1 MRSLAF
7 VVVAV
12 TCTAGARA
20 QGRSNPPP
28 LPPVQAIG
36 AWTPVPELPGMG
48 RPVDT
53 AAVALRRRALAA
65 RIGRGVAL
73 IPAAHERD
81 VERDYVQDNDFRQTN
96 TFFYLTELETQD
108 AWLLIVAGGE
118 AATTVLFLPPRT
130 PSQERWTGL
139 RLGPDSTAARLSGI
153 GRVLPTDSL
162 DRMLAAL
169 FRASGPIYA
178 PLDVTTRD
186 EPRLKEMVFSG
197 RDVRNLRP
205 LVDSMRLVKD
215 GDEIA
220 RMRKAIDISAAGHV
234 AAMQAARPG
243 VWEYEL
249 EAALEAAF
257 RRNGADRLGYPSIV
271 GSGPNSTTLHYDVNR
286 RQTRDGDLVVVDAGA
301 EWGQYTADVT
311 RTFPV
316 NGKRAGHVGRV
327 LSPLGPRIH
336 DDQVA
341 VSCLAPVHVVVQRG
355 AVRAAP
361 HDRRIAEA
369 VRAVAA
375 EGGLQGGLELV
386 LPHAGARRLHRGDMS
401 RRPDVDRLAHPRNLI
416 GILEE
421 PHRVDQRAEVA
432 DVAPGE
438 HQLLEA
444 RFVPRGDV
452 ERHVDGPGRA
462 EQRRRKHPVE
472 RVGGE
477 HAADAGEPRRRAVGP
492 EPETGPALLRGG
504 TRRQEEHR
512 RRRLAA
518 RHDPQPRSLGLEL
531 RQVEEGIGLTEI
543 VVLDVVTL
551 EVPLVRRGNES

>member
-1 MRSLAF
+1 MRPLAF

-81 VERDYVQDNDFRQTN
+81 LERDYVQDNDFRQTN

-139 RLGPDSTAARLSGI
+139 RLGPDTTAARLSGI

-186 EPRLKEMVFSG
+186 EPRLKELVFSG

-316 NGKRAGHVGRV
+316 NGKFTPRQKAIYDLV
-327 LSPLGPRIH
+327 LATQQTAFDSTRPGAT
-336 DDQVA
+336 VA
-341 VSCLAPVHVVVQRG
+341 QLN
-355 AVRAAP
+355 
-361 HDRRIAEA
+361 RIAREYLRTHSGTLCGA
-369 VRAVAA
+369 QSCDGYFIHGLGHWLGMDVHDVGDYATPLKPGMVLTLEPGIYLPAESLGVRIEDDVLVTATGA
-375 EGGLQGGLELV
+375 EWLSAKAPKTTVEIE
-386 LPHAGARRLHRGDMS
+386 RLMS
-401 RRPDVDRLAHPRNLI
+401 RPSRP
-416 GILEE
+416 
-421 PHRVDQRAEVA
+421 
-432 DVAPGE
+432 
-438 HQLLEA
+438 
-444 RFVPRGDV
+444 
-452 ERHVDGPGRA
+452 
-462 EQRRRKHPVE
+462 
-472 RVGGE
+472 
-477 HAADAGEPRRRAVGP
+477 
-492 EPETGPALLRGG
+492 
-504 TRRQEEHR
+504 
-512 RRRLAA
+512 
-518 RHDPQPRSLGLEL
+518 
-531 RQVEEGIGLTEI
+531 
-543 VVLDVVTL
+543 
-551 EVPLVRRGNES
+551 

>member
-1 MRSLAF
+1 
-7 VVVAV
+7 
-12 TCTAGARA
+12 
-20 QGRSNPPP
+20 
-28 LPPVQAIG
+28 
-36 AWTPVPELPGMG
+36 MG

-139 RLGPDSTAARLSGI
+139 RLGPDTTAARLSGI

-186 EPRLKEMVFSG
+186 EPRLKELVFSG

-249 EAALEAAF
+249 EAVLEAAF

-316 NGKRAGHVGRV
+316 NGKFTPRQKAIYDLV
-327 LSPLGPRIH
+327 LATQQTAFDSTRPGAT
-336 DDQVA
+336 VA
-341 VSCLAPVHVVVQRG
+341 QLN
-355 AVRAAP
+355 
-361 HDRRIAEA
+361 RIAREYLRA
-369 VRAVAA
+369 HSGTLCGAQSCDGYFIHGLGHWLGMDVHDVGDYATPLKPGMVLTLEPGIYLPAESLGVRIEDDVLVTATGA
-375 EGGLQGGLELV
+375 EWLSAKAPKTTVEIE
-386 LPHAGARRLHRGDMS
+386 RLMS
-401 RRPDVDRLAHPRNLI
+401 RPSRP
-416 GILEE
+416 
-421 PHRVDQRAEVA
+421 
-432 DVAPGE
+432 
-438 HQLLEA
+438 
-444 RFVPRGDV
+444 
-452 ERHVDGPGRA
+452 
-462 EQRRRKHPVE
+462 
-472 RVGGE
+472 
-477 HAADAGEPRRRAVGP
+477 
-492 EPETGPALLRGG
+492 
-504 TRRQEEHR
+504 
-512 RRRLAA
+512 
-518 RHDPQPRSLGLEL
+518 
-531 RQVEEGIGLTEI
+531 
-543 VVLDVVTL
+543 
-551 EVPLVRRGNES
+551 